1 MKKANNKSLISCLF
15 SVLMLALT
23 LSVINPMTAQ
33 AAVKLN
39 KTEASVKVGK
49 TTKLKIRG
57 AKSAKV
63 KWSSSKK
70 KIATVSNKGVVTGKK
85 PGKTTIKAK
94 VSGKTY
100 KCQLAV
106 LCKRHKY
113 VETTVPATAEHGA
126 YKCKKCKVCG
136 HETDKEN
143 IITEAEAQAKLLALK
158 AQYPDD
164 SLWGEEKT
172 YLWGGQIHTYACG
185 AFAATL
191 QDAVFGT
198 DAPMHNHN
206 NLYDTKIGDII
217 SYVTP
222 SGVGHKV
229 IVIAKNNTTLIIAQG
244 NVNGRVYWDHPEKY
258 GRFKI
263 LSTTSFEYDFS
274 SLDTDMPDI
283 LLNPMSTKSI
293 TTRYPQ

>member
-15 SVLMLALT
+15 SVLMLTLT

-49 TTKLKIRG
+49 TTKLKIKG

-100 KCQLAV
+100 KCQLSV

-136 HETDKEN
+136 HETGKEE
-143 IITEAEAQAKLLALK
+143 IKITEEEAHLKLMQFKSL
-158 AQYPDD
+158 YPDATP
-164 SLWGEEKT
+164 WGMEKT
-172 YLWGGQIHTYACG
+172 YEFRAGRTTQHGCG
-185 AFAATL
+185 AFAAMAS
-191 QDAVFGT
+191 DYVFGEN
-198 DAPMHNHN
+198 ASFKMHHN
-206 NLYDTKIGDII
+206 INNIKVGDVI
-217 SYVTP
+217 TACR
-222 SGVGHKV
+222 GGNAQLLHAFV
-229 IVIAKNNTTLIIAQG
+229 IVGKNDSKLSVAQANVPTGDDGLIMGVSWTEYLMIDSETTLSAYTANPG
-244 NVNGRVYWDHPEKY
+244 SDGRQ
-258 GRFKI
+258 FT
-263 LSTTSFEYDFS
+263 LSN
-274 SLDTDMPDI
+274 I
-283 LLNPMSTKSI
+283 W
-293 TTRYPQ
+293 TRY